1 MLQICFHADTGDVAT
16 WSQWGAWSAC
26 SGTCNQGQRTEQGPV
41 LVAPLAQ
48 EVTLTLRDA
57 TPILVQVSG
66 YSTKCN
72 HIHTHYIAI
81 MLKVLHTLKF
91 QSYS

>member
-1 MLQICFHADTGDVAT
+1 MGGRDQLVVVRAT
-16 WSQWGAWSAC
+16 RVKGH
-26 SGTCNQGQRTEQGPV
+26 EQGPV

-72 HIHTHYIAI
+72 HFILT
-81 MLKVLHTLKF
+81 T
-91 QSYS
+91 